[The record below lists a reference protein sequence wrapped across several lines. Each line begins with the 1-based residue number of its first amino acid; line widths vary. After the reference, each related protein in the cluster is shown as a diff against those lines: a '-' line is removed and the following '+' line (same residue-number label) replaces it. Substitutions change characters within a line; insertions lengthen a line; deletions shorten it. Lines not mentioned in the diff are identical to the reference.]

1 MKQKDLEENQDQ
13 FKKSIRLF
21 KKLNFKVYFL
31 DFKENIDEM
40 TRDCVIYN
48 IDEIRLI
55 RATNEDANHFYESFK
70 SSKICEL
77 PFFIQQLH

>member
-1 MKQKDLEENQDQ
+1 
-13 FKKSIRLF
+13 
-21 KKLNFKVYFL
+21 
-31 DFKENIDEM
+31 M

-55 RATNEDANHFYESFK
+55 RATNEDANEFYESFK
-70 SSKICEL
+70 SAKICEL